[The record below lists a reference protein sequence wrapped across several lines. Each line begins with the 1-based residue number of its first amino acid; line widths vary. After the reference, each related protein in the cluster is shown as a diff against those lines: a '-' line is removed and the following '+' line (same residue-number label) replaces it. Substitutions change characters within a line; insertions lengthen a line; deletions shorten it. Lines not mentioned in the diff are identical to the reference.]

1 MINFKLAEL
10 RKKNNLT
17 QQELGDILC
26 VSYQTI
32 SKWENGVSYPD
43 MSVLPQISTYFGVS
57 VDALLGLVPLEE
69 EYMPSN
75 SETEE
80 YWEKRLEYLKRTRK
94 TMWNENPEVDW
105 NDDYCFVEMGI

>member
-17 QQELGDILC
+17 QQELGDIVC

-43 MSVLPQISTYFGVS
+43 MSVLLQISTYFGVS
-57 VDALLGLVPLEE
+57 VDALLPFRKSVP
-69 EYMPSN
+69 
-75 SETEE
+75 TA
-80 YWEKRLEYLKRTRK
+80 
-94 TMWNENPEVDW
+94 
-105 NDDYCFVEMGI
+105 